1 MASIQKKKLADHV
14 IEEIRRRIEIGE
26 LKAGDK
32 LLNQNEFA
40 AQLGVSRTSLREAIL
55 RLTLIGAIEQRPG
68 YGTVIKAPAAVL
80 YVDHL
85 AQPMIHDEEATLEL
99 LEFRR
104 VIELGAVELA
114 VGKASE
120 DQIREMGRILDKMA
134 RAHADGRVGDFM
146 KNDLNFHL
154 LICESSSNRM
164 LVHHFVTIHEQ
175 LEQFMH
181 EKSYVLPLLR
191 DPSLNFHS
199 EICKAF
205 QSRDRR
211 SAMMHMDK
219 HLRSIQTALED
230 YYMSRRRKAAK
241 AGKTPVQA
249 TAAGGRA
256 NRWYSSGYM

>member
-1 MASIQKKKLADHV
+1 MTCIQKKKLADHV
-14 IEEIRRRIEIGE
+14 IEEIRRRIETGE

-85 AQPMIHDEEATLEL
+85 AQPMINNEEATLEL

-104 VIELGAVELA
+104 VIELGAVDLA

-120 DQIREMGRILDKMA
+120 YQIMEMGRILDEM
-134 RAHADGRVGDFM
+134 AHAHVDGRTADFM

-154 LICESSSNRM
+154 LICESSSNR
-164 LVHHFVTIHEQ
+164 LLIHHFITIQEQ

-191 DPSLNFHS
+191 EPSLNFHS
-199 EICKAF
+199 EIYKAF
-205 QSRDRR
+205 RNRDLQA
-211 SAMMHMDK
+211 AMTHMDK

-230 YYMSRRRKAAK
+230 YYTSRGRKAAK
-241 AGKTPVQA
+241 AGKIPVRA
-249 TAAGGRA
+249 TAANGRSM
-256 NRWYSSGYM
+256 RRYSTGDV